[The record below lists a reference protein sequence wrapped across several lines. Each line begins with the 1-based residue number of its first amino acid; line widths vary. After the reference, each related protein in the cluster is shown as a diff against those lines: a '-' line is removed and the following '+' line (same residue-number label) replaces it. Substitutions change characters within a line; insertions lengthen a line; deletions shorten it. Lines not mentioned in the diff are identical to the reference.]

1 MSKTI
6 DYYLALMSPWC
17 YLGHQRLIDLAKRK
31 GAIIAYKPIDFGPVL
46 TTGGGLP
53 LAQRAPARQA
63 YRLVELPRWSAYLGI
78 PLTLKPKY
86 FPVPDTKP
94 AGMVIAA
101 GRAGQDMGKLAGA
114 FLRAVWADER
124 NIADDADLEAIAQAE
139 GYDGKALLAQAM
151 APEVQA
157 VRTANTE
164 EALARQ
170 VFGLPTYMLAG
181 EMFWGQDRLDFL
193 ERALG

>member
-31 GAIIAYKPIDFGPVL
+31 GATIAYKPIDFGPVL
-46 TTGGGLP
+46 TAGGGLP

-151 APEVQA
+151 APEMQA
-157 VRTANTE
+157 VRAANTE